1 MVKRRDTKT
10 LNRPQ
15 ALRES
20 RRCLGC
26 HNPPCVHACPA
37 RVPIPDFIQRISE
50 DNIQGAAD
58 LIYDACPLGH
68 ICGTACPT
76 ADLCEGSCVLLP
88 LGEPAVRI
96 GALQAYATGNT
107 KAPRKG
113 QVASGAPRV
122 AVIGGGPAG
131 LGAAVQLERLGVEV
145 HLFERNKELG
155 GQAGRVI
162 PEHHLSQPVVDH
174 DISRI
179 LAGSIQ
185 CHLDNDV
192 NESLFARIIS
202 EYEGVILAIGQQSNP
217 DPGIPGAES
226 QGVFHALDYLTRART
241 AYTREDTIPLLGS
254 TVVVIGGG
262 NVALDAA
269 AVSKRNGA
277 ERVIV
282 LYRRGLEEMPA
293 WEYEYIEACAL
304 GVEFRWFS
312 VADRIVSENGKV
324 GGVMIGHMRYSEEI
338 RGGRR
343 WVEPDLNKQQTFL
356 ECNAVVLALGQS
368 SELDLLKWMGIAE
381 NKGLVAVEGGKFQTS
396 NPKVFA
402 AGEIRSGGS
411 SIVSSM
417 ASGMQAAREA
427 HAWLVDQGNTRG

>member
-1 MVKRRDTKT
+1 VD
-10 LNRPQ
+10 
-15 ALRES
+15 
-20 RRCLGC
+20 
-26 HNPPCVHACPA
+26 ACPA

-58 LIYDACPLGH
+58 LIYIACPLGR

-76 ADLCEGSCVLLP
+76 ADLCEGSCVLLS
-88 LGEPAVRI
+88 LGERAVRI
-96 GALQAYATGNT
+96 GALQAFTTGN
-107 KAPRKG
+107 AEEPCKG
-113 QVASGAPRV
+113 SLAAGAPRV

-145 HLFERNKELG
+145 HLFERAKELG
-155 GQAGRVI
+155 GLAGRVI

-179 LAGSIQ
+179 LTGNLHL
-185 CHLDNDV
+185 HLDSDV
-192 NESLFARIIS
+192 DEKLFARIKS
-202 EYEGVILAIGQQSNP
+202 DYEGVILAIGQQTNP
-217 DPGIPGAES
+217 DPGIPGVQS
-226 QGVFHALDYLTRART
+226 QGVIQALDYLSRART
-241 AYTREDTIPLLGS
+241 AHTREGTIPLLGS

-262 NVALDAA
+262 NVALDTA
-269 AVSKRNGA
+269 AVAKRNGA

-282 LYRRGLEEMPA
+282 LYRRSLVEMPA

-312 VADRIVSENGKV
+312 VADRIVSEKGKV
-324 GGVMIGHMRYSEEI
+324 RGVEVRHMRYTTET

-343 WVEPDLNKQQTFL
+343 WVEPDPDKKPTFL
-356 ECNAVVLALGQS
+356 DCDAVVLALGQS

-381 NKGLVAVEGGKFQTS
+381 NKGLAAVEEGRFQTS
-396 NPKVFA
+396 NPGVFA

-411 SIVSSM
+411 SIVGSM
-417 ASGMQAAREA
+417 ASGMQAALEA
-427 HAWLVDQGNTRG
+427 HTWLTGKGGARG